1 MTATTRSRLIAAAI
15 ELVHEGGEDALNMR
29 ALGDRCGL
37 SRGAPYRHFAD
48 KDALL
53 RAIAASGFAE
63 LDARMG
69 RAARASR
76 GSRLRA
82 AMHAYIAWALANPDW
97 YRLTFQRV
105 PPMPEAEIDVDMK
118 ASATALLDRVM
129 GLVVEA
135 QHDRELPELAP
146 TALFGVLW
154 STLHGAVDL
163 ALAGHG
169 KDELGMSP
177 RRVVDNLLKAI
188 VTAGPAREQGP
199 AERFVPRS

>member
-1 MTATTRSRLIAAAI
+1 MTATTRARLIAAAI

-37 SRGAPYRHFAD
+37 SRGAPYRHFED

-53 RAIAASGFAE
+53 RAIAAAGFEE
-63 LDARMG
+63 LEARMR
-69 RAARASR
+69 RAARAGR

-105 PPMPEAEIDVDMK
+105 PATPNVALDIDLK
-118 ASATALLDRVM
+118 AAATTLLEFVM
-129 GLVVEA
+129 ALVVEA
-135 QHDRELPELAP
+135 RAAHELPGLEPA
-146 TALFGVLW
+146 ALFGVLW

-163 ALAGHG
+163 ALAGHA
-169 KDELGMSP
+169 KDELAMGP
-177 RRVVDNLLKAI
+177 RRVVDNLLSALGD
-188 VTAGPAREQGP
+188 APAVSRP
-199 AERFVPRS
+199 DVARRPTRS